1 MKEVNGTENID
12 PVEFKDV
19 NLGIA
24 ERPETDIV
32 LEKHITGLKITP
44 NGVGV
49 QPIVDAHANI
59 ERLLSND
66 DVLTEGVVTGLAAN
80 KSTRETRG
88 FWEVATDVEELMQ
101 GAELEVEY
109 TYIVRNEGKQN
120 DYLSNTLVELYK
132 SQDTKSY
139 DSSLDEIINT
149 VKGTMKSGKYGY
161 TADNSNIIGT
171 YLGQHYYTGTV
182 GSSDSV
188 VPTRLETDGLEEAIN
203 NAVKFD
209 ANYSGEYF
217 KKANGDTVVK
227 TVLDTDGNPKDEN
240 IETVIHNASPTA
252 YLTPG
257 STDYS
262 KKVTLRTVLS
272 STSGGELGAN
282 IPSYIAEAVKYS
294 NAAGRIGNDSVP
306 GNLSYV
312 HSNDNTKTMANS
324 NERDEFWGESIII
337 TKPTGEDKI
346 STMQIAIIT
355 VTAVAVLGLGIILIK
370 KFALKK

>member
-1 MKEVNGTENID
+1 MREIFNIETGAELPKVESLTEELYNQFKKYVSYKTWMAAETSVVEVDIDTEDVTAVSGINESIYSEVNGTENID

-161 TADNSNIIGT
+161 TADNITI
-171 YLGQHYYTGTV
+171 
-182 GSSDSV
+182 
-188 VPTRLETDGLEEAIN
+188 LE
-203 NAVKFD
+203 
-209 ANYSGEYF
+209 
-217 KKANGDTVVK
+217 
-227 TVLDTDGNPKDEN
+227 
-240 IETVIHNASPTA
+240 
-252 YLTPG
+252 
-257 STDYS
+257 
-262 KKVTLRTVLS
+262 
-272 STSGGELGAN
+272 
-282 IPSYIAEAVKYS
+282 
-294 NAAGRIGNDSVP
+294 
-306 GNLSYV
+306 
-312 HSNDNTKTMANS
+312 
-324 NERDEFWGESIII
+324 
-337 TKPTGEDKI
+337 
-346 STMQIAIIT
+346 Q
-355 VTAVAVLGLGIILIK
+355 
-370 KFALKK
+370 